1 MGRGWRHLNE
11 REEGVDKRACVRY
24 ACELGKAEALGETL
38 KEQEEPDAERRERQ
52 CAA

>member
-1 MGRGWRHLNE
+1 MGRGRRHLDE

-38 KEQEEPDAERRERQ
+38 KEQGEPDAERRERQ